1 MAAQISSP
9 QNKYYL
15 SGIDWVISAFDY
27 TMKKTT
33 SSGNASQ
40 IVVEM
45 DPAVDSERLESTII
59 EFTKYF
65 PVLFGTV
72 VRNMYNLAPYWR
84 VARNGNNRLNI
95 ETHSMNGHSS
105 ANGLMPFF
113 EKSIN
118 TPFRDKNEHL
128 AFRIIQADSK
138 KTYLTMIFDHRLLD
152 AHGAETLLDLLR
164 RFVHDNSDRS
174 IFHDI
179 RLTAPL
185 AMSSWKKRLHAGRN
199 INRKFI
205 AWSRTAF
212 DSLSSGSGKN
222 VGFRFNVNTFD
233 AEETKAIY
241 RNAENEA
248 GYLMGM
254 AYLLAAVLQGMQNL
268 FKTKGVDS
276 PRFLIGISVDMRKT
290 GEKKQKL
297 FFNHWSYMFFQ
308 IQVDA
313 ASTRKELIH
322 AIKQQMY
329 DQVKTNF
336 SGDFA
341 ESSFLFRFVPLR
353 VLGKWLNKELLSFVF
368 SFMSKGP
375 FVSSEFMGTNVTNLF
390 HLPRVP
396 VPPGLGFFF
405 NYFNGLLNFV
415 ISYREGLLHNDEIA
429 LLERVIQEQIRTR

>member
-1 MAAQISSP
+1 MAALFSSP

-45 DPAVDSERLESTII
+45 DPPVDSERLESTII

-65 PVLFGTV
+65 PVLYGTI
-72 VRNMYNLAPYWR
+72 VRNKYNLAPYWR
-84 VARNGNNRLNI
+84 VARNGKNRLNI
-95 ETHSMNGHSS
+95 ETHYINGHSS
-105 ANGLMPFF
+105 ANGLMTFF
-113 EKSIN
+113 EKNIN

-138 KTYLTMIFDHRLLD
+138 KTYLTMTFDHRLLD

-164 RFVHDNSDRS
+164 RFVRDNSDRS
-174 IFHDI
+174 VFQDI
-179 RLTAPL
+179 RLTAPP
-185 AMSSWKKRLHAGRN
+185 AMSAWKKRLHAGGN

-212 DSLSSGSGKN
+212 DSLSSGSGKSE
-222 VGFRFNVNTFD
+222 GFRFTVCTFD

-241 RNAENEA
+241 RSAESEA

-268 FKTKGVDS
+268 FKAKGVDS

-308 IQVDA
+308 IQADA

-341 ESSFLFRFVPLR
+341 ESSFLFRIVPLR

-368 SFMSKGP
+368 SSMSKGP

-405 NYFNGLLNFV
+405 NYFNGRLNLV
-415 ISYREGLLHNDEIA
+415 ISYREGLLRKDEIT